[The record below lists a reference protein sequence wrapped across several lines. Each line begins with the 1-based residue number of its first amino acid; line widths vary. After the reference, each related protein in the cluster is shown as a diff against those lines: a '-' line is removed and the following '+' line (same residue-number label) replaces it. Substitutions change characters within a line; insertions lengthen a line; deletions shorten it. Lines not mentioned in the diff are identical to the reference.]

1 VGKFTPNSIPSKYRT
16 ILSRFQ
22 FYPVIHFFTYFF
34 INQVIFLTSIKLND
48 VFFNYFDCFLI
59 LFFDLL
65 EINFLFSIL
74 FFNNPT
80 HSLKK

>member
-1 VGKFTPNSIPSKYRT
+1 M
-16 ILSRFQ
+16 
-22 FYPVIHFFTYFF
+22 
-34 INQVIFLTSIKLND
+34 
-48 VFFNYFDCFLI
+48 FFNYFDCFLI